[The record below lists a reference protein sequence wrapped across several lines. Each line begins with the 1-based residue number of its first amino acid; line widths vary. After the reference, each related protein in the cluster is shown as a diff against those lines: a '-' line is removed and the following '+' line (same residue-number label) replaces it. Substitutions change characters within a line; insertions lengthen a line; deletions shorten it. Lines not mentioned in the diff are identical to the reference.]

1 MHFKTYIKN
10 LRISN
15 GLSQP
20 DFAKELGVSLSTIK
34 KIECGQTKH
43 PGKKLLSNIAKFEN
57 KTEIE
62 VLTNLIFNDTEK
74 DNKETIF
81 CNRFIAYM
89 FSKGWNIINLNPTYN
104 NHSFIAEICQRNAPI
119 YNALVSDASKYI
131 SSNLKNETDIIFNFI
146 KPTLQI
152 NKETKKH
159 YIVFDSNN
167 KQNADT
173 YYLLKSKKIYNLKI
187 KIIIFLFDSNTC
199 RLIEEYNLN

>member
-1 MHFKTYIKN
+1 MHLKKYIRN
-10 LRISN
+10 LRLSS
-15 GLSQP
+15 GLSQSN
-20 DFAKELGVSLSTIK
+20 FAKELGVSPSTIK
-34 KIECGQTKH
+34 KIEYGQTKH

-62 VLTNLIFNDTEK
+62 VLTNLIFKGAEK
-74 DNKETIF
+74 DNKESVF

-131 SSNLKNETDIIFNFI
+131 SSNLKNDIDIIFNFI

-152 NKETKKH
+152 NKKTKKH

-167 KQNADT
+167 KQNVDT
-173 YYLLKSKKIYNLKI
+173 YYLLKSQKIYNLKI
-187 KIIIFLFDSNTC
+187 KIIISLFDLNTC